1 MKVVQVKLNHCYFL
15 PSSIRFLGRPLKVV
29 YLGYSIHSLIFL
41 LDQLLFRPYYQDYT
55 ISPYT
60 MLALEILS
68 SHCPTDAYVI
78 PSKGYAVSAVI
89 CVVLL

>member
-1 MKVVQVKLNHCYFL
+1 MKVVQIKLNH
-15 PSSIRFLGRPLKVV
+15 
-29 YLGYSIHSLIFL
+29 LGYSIHPLIFL

-55 ISPYT
+55 IFPCT
-60 MLALEILS
+60 LLALEILS
-68 SHCPTDAYVI
+68 SHCPTDAYII